1 MLTNDQVLGKGR
13 YRILSSV
20 AADESGGLYEAYDTV
35 SNTDV
40 VLRENVGTS
49 GKVMT
54 ATQLDAISNAFVG
67 EAKALSE
74 VRHETLLSVQD
85 YFSEIDRHY
94 LVMEAVDG
102 YDLTKVLDA
111 NEPKPAL
118 SDVLSWADQV
128 LDALGYL
135 HSLPKPLIHRD
146 IRPANIRLTSSFKV
160 KLLTAGIAS
169 RDHADLF
176 APSADNPADA
186 VVLNYRPLEQLWG
199 GLDAAS
205 QKVIANSYDESSR
218 RFLTQPLDARSDI
231 YSLGATLYHLLTR
244 TMPKDA
250 LERSIE
256 LLDGNADPLLPPSEL
271 EPSVPEEI
279 SEVLMKALHLRREHR
294 FESAAMM
301 RQILKTA
308 SVKVKE
314 RKTAGVGQ
322 TRISPEPLS
331 KTPETELLAKTE
343 GIAAAENL
351 DQSSELKNEQL
362 RVEQRRLELEA
373 EQKRLEEE
381 QRHIEK

>member
-35 SNTDV
+35 SNTAV

-102 YDLTKVLDA
+102 YDLTKVLET

-135 HSLPKPLIHRD
+135 HNLAKPLIHRD
-146 IRPANIRLTSSFKV
+146 IRPANIRLTSNFKV

-176 APSADNPADA
+176 TPSADNPADA
-186 VVLNYRPLEQLWG
+186 AICEG
-199 GLDAAS
+199 DGLRAPGVQADRTA
-205 QKVIANSYDESSR
+205 
-218 RFLTQPLDARSDI
+218 
-231 YSLGATLYHLLTR
+231 LGR
-244 TMPKDA
+244 
-250 LERSIE
+250 
-256 LLDGNADPLLPPSEL
+256 
-271 EPSVPEEI
+271 
-279 SEVLMKALHLRREHR
+279 
-294 FESAAMM
+294 
-301 RQILKTA
+301 
-308 SVKVKE
+308 
-314 RKTAGVGQ
+314 VGCGF
-322 TRISPEPLS
+322 
-331 KTPETELLAKTE
+331 TE
-343 GIAAAENL
+343 GYC
-351 DQSSELKNEQL
+351 QQL
-362 RVEQRRLELEA
+362 R
-373 EQKRLEEE
+373 
-381 QRHIEK
+381 